1 MFLNLE
7 RMIKEEAPINL
18 KYFLF
23 VLHDIQIVQVLN
35 LLNLDVEKVPF
46 NASLSF
52 EISTN
57 DQYSETMDE

>member
-7 RMIKEEAPINL
+7 RMIREEAPINL

-35 LLNLDVEKVPF
+35 LLNVDVEKVPF

>member
-1 MFLNLE
+1 
-7 RMIKEEAPINL
+7 MIKEEAPINL